1 MESKIIYNL
10 SKEKCMSLFD
20 HSTKLVFDPLRLS
33 SRPVAMKA
41 VFVLAGTLVLALA
54 SQISV
59 PMVPVPIT
67 MQTFAVTMIGALYG
81 WRLGAV
87 TVLAWLAEAA
97 VGFPVLANGA
107 GGLAPFAGATAGYLV
122 SFPIIAAIVGWLAE
136 RGWTGDKL
144 VRSFAA
150 HLAANALCLA
160 IGGLWLADLLGMEK
174 AWLLGV
180 APFILGGVLKSAL
193 AAAVLKGVRVYT
205 GR

>member
-1 MESKIIYNL
+1 
-10 SKEKCMSLFD
+10 MSLFD
-20 HSTKLVFDPLRLS
+20 QSQEFRFDPLRLAA
-33 SRPVAMKA
+33 RPAAIKA

-81 WRLGAV
+81 RRLGAA

-97 VGFPVLANGA
+97 MGFPVLAGGA
-107 GGLAPFAGATAGYLV
+107 GGLAPFAGPTAGYLA
-122 SFPIIAAIVGWLAE
+122 SFPVIAALVGWLAA
-136 RGWTGDKL
+136 RGWTGDA
-144 VRSFAA
+144 VIRSFAA
-150 HLAANALCLA
+150 HFAANILCLA
-160 IGGLWLADLLGMEK
+160 IGGLWLANLLGMEK

-180 APFILGGVLKSAL
+180 APFILGAVLKSAL
-193 AAAVLKGVRVYT
+193 AAAVLKGIRIYT